1 MMSIVDNREK
11 LRFEAHLDA
20 ELVGRIDY
28 TLDGNQMSLVHTV
41 VPPEYGGKGI
51 ASSLAKF
58 ALEQARVTGVEVVP
72 VCPFVV
78 EYLTR
83 HPEYSDVV
91 AHE

>member
-1 MMSIVDNREK
+1 MISVVDNRAK

-51 ASSLAKF
+51 ASSLTKF
-58 ALEQARVTGVEVVP
+58 ALEQAQATGLVVVP

-78 EYLTR
+78 EYLAR

-91 AHE
+91 ANS